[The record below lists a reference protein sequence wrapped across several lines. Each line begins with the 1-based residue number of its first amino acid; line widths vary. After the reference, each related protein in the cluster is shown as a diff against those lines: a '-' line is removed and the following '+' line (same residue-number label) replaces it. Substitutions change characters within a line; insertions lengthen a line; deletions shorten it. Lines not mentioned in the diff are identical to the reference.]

1 MNRALYVEG
10 LHDGRQDFNE
20 GCDYNPQRIERGG
33 DYSQGYCDG
42 WSKAQD
48 DSGGLGLDDYDSM
61 STVSLENIY
70 YECKLDDRCTAIS
83 ERANKLYEPGSR
95 QWLLHVAK
103 ECDRRGLI

>member
-1 MNRALYVEG
+1 M
-10 LHDGRQDFNE
+10 
-20 GCDYNPQRIERGG
+20 
-33 DYSQGYCDG
+33 
-42 WSKAQD
+42 
-48 DSGGLGLDDYDSM
+48 DDYDSM